1 MPIPDLMPQPTANRI
16 LLSSSVAVSEAQSF
30 AYPFGVYSSSS
41 YFASGAAEQ
50 VAYTFKKLGGDVV
63 GVELTN
69 GNVFA
74 AYEEAC
80 LEYSYLVNLHQSKN
94 SLMSALGSPTGS
106 FNSKGELTSGV
117 DAALKLP
124 KFKLDYYH
132 NISMGFSE
140 EVGIGG
146 TLPIYSASIPLVTNQ
161 QDYDIYAV
169 LSSSVA
175 ANPNL
180 PYSASLMSGKRIRV
194 RRVYYMG
201 GRAAWR
207 FFAYYGTLNVVGNL
221 TDYGQYTDGSTYEI
235 IPTWQN
241 KLQAMNYEDSIKTR
255 VSHFSYEIMN
265 NKIRI
270 FPMPP
275 TIDQYHLWFN
285 FSIDDGAAFSDDPT
299 QSTNMGGINNLNTL
313 PFANIPYENINS
325 MGKQWIRRFALALAK
340 EMLGQIRG
348 KFGGKFPL
356 PGEDVTLNSS
366 DLLSQA
372 KDEMSTLRE
381 ELKKILDET
390 TYDKLS
396 EMDETKSK
404 NMQSMLARVPNAI
417 FVG

>member
-1 MPIPDLMPQPTANRI
+1 MAIPQLIPAPLAQRV
-16 LLSSSVAVSEAQSF
+16 LLSSSATFAEAQNF
-30 AYPFGVYSSSS
+30 QYPYGVYSSSS
-41 YFASGAAEQ
+41 YFITGAVEQ
-50 VAYTFKKLGGDVV
+50 VSYTYKKLGGDSI
-63 GVELTN
+63 GIEMSN
-69 GNVFA
+69 DSVFT

-80 LEYSYLVNLHQSKN
+80 LEYSYLINLHQSKN
-94 SLMSALGSPTGS
+94 SLMSALGSATGS
-106 FNSKGELTSGV
+106 FDSKGELTSGSN
-117 DAALKLP
+117 AALKMP
-124 KFKLDYYH
+124 RFKLDYYH
-132 NISMGFSE
+132 NMAMGFSE

-146 TLPIYSASIPLVTNQ
+146 TLPEYSASIPLSTNQ
-161 QDYDIYAV
+161 QDYDIYLA
-169 LSSSVA
+169 LSSSVS

-180 PYSASLMSGKRIRV
+180 PYASALNQGKRIRV

-221 TDYGQYTDGSTYEI
+221 TDYGQYTDGSTYEVV
-235 IPTWQN
+235 PAWQN

-275 TIDQYHLWFN
+275 TIDQFNLWFN
-285 FSIDDGAAFSDDPT
+285 FSIDDGGVFDEDPNQKT
-299 QSTNMGGINNLNTL
+299 GVNGVNNLNTL

-325 MGKQWIRRFALALAK
+325 IGKHWIRRFALALSK
-340 EMLGQIRG
+340 EILAQVRG
-348 KFGGKFPL
+348 KFSGKFPL
-356 PGEDVTLNSS
+356 PGEDVTLNSNE
-366 DLLSQA
+366 LFSQA
-372 KDEMSTLRE
+372 KEEKESLRE

-396 EMDETKSK
+396 M
-404 NMQSMLARVPNAI
+404 MARVPSVI